1 MRRSPVVAALALAMF
16 ALAACSG
23 PALAPATSTPAA
35 VTTPTPSATPAPD
48 AIVVTLDE
56 LRLVDADDTAL
67 ATVSLRDGDVIGFLE
82 DALDSAPTVSTEA
95 TYGIT
100 LYDWDGI
107 GVIPLDGTRGGRVS
121 FTAAESAGL
130 TLRTQEGLTVGATRD
145 EAIAAG
151 AELGYIDEETG
162 YDILQLDT
170 REEPGTESLERPG
183 ETGVVYVTIVVEEGI
198 VTQIGAPGNDFSDL

>member
-23 PALAPATSTPAA
+23 PALAPATSAA
-35 VTTPTPSATPAPD
+35 TPTPSASPEAD
-48 AIVVTLDE
+48 AIVITLDE
-56 LRLVDADDTAL
+56 LRLIDRAEAAL
-67 ATVSLRDGDVIGFLE
+67 GRVSLRDGDVIGFLE
-82 DALDSAPTVSTEA
+82 DALGSAPTVDTED
-95 TYGIT
+95 TYGIVF
-100 LYDWDGI
+100 YEWE
-107 GVIPLDGTRGGRVS
+107 GVNLTPLDGERGGRVS
-121 FTAAESAGL
+121 FTAAQSNGL
-130 TLRTQEGLTVGATRD
+130 TLRTEEGLTVGATRD

-151 AELGYIDEETG
+151 AEAGYIDEETG